1 MENKMK
7 IAELKDFSEKVF
19 RSYFER
25 CTRKKLDNLND
36 TQRLLLLEAQHS
48 TDPLKFLYCHM
59 Q

>member
-1 MENKMK
+1 MK